1 MDAATEADSL
11 MAELVERFGPLPE
24 SVRNLFAVV
33 ELKQLCKRAN
43 IDRMD
48 AGPKGMAI
56 GFRDNSF
63 ASPERLVAWIAG
75 KGGKIQLRADHKLML
90 QQAMPKPE
98 GRPQIAKALAQD
110 LLALV

>member
-11 MAELVERFGPLPE
+11 MAELVERFGALPD
-24 SVRNLFAVV
+24 SVRNLFAIV

-63 ASPERLVAWIAG
+63 ANPERLVAWITGQAG
-75 KGGKIQLRADHKLML
+75 KVQLRADHKLML
-90 QQAMPKPE
+90 QQAMPKPD
-98 GRPQIAKALAQD
+98 GRPKIAKALAQD